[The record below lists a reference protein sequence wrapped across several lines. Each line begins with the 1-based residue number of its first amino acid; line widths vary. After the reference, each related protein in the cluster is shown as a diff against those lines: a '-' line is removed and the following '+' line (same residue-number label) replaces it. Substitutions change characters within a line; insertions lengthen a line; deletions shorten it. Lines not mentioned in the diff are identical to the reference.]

1 MRKLFPRG
9 LQTFFGFFLHFFQYM
24 IYVIDDVVMGLV
36 VSCVYKLL
44 CVIIC

>member
-9 LQTFFGFFLHFFQYM
+9 LQTFFAIFLRFFEYM

-36 VSCVYKLL
+36 VSCV
-44 CVIIC
+44 